1 MSEAPLD
8 RREADFVVSYDRW
21 VKRVEVDQNDAS
33 VVEAGDWLEDL
44 PAEVLGVLVCFGLS
58 LEFRVV
64 WKDVLSLVELL
75 TDEDLIS
82 EGSLLLEGD
91 SPETTSYSGQLEGQR
106 ENLQLDAAL
115 ENLVI
120 FHESLLEAIGDFR
133 LSRKLRQNQLL

>member
-8 RREADFVVSYDRW
+8 GSEADFVVSYDGW
-21 VKRVEVDQNDAS
+21 IKRVEVDQNDAS

-58 LEFRVV
+58 LEFRMV
-64 WKDVLSLVELL
+64 WEDVLSLVELL
-75 TDEDLIS
+75 ADEDLIS

-91 SPETTSYSGQLEGQR
+91 SPETTSNSGQLEGQR

-115 ENLVI
+115 EDLVI
-120 FHESLLEAIGDFR
+120 LHESLLEAIGDFG

>member
-8 RREADFVVSYDRW
+8 SREADFVVSYDGRI
-21 VKRVEVDQNDAS
+21 KRVEVDQNDAG

-44 PAEVLGVLVCFGLS
+44 PAEVLCVFVCFGLS

-64 WKDVLSLVELL
+64 WEDVLSLVELL
-75 TDEDLIS
+75 ADEDLIS